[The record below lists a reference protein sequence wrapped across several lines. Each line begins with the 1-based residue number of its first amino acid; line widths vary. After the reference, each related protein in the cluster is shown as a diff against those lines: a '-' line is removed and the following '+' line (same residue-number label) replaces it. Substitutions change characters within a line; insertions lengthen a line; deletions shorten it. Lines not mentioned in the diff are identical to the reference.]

1 MNRSVCTLWTF
12 ILCLAVAMPSLAQQ
26 LSTLKKNSDGWYV
39 ITSDRDFEQ
48 FRDSVVAIGDPYAK
62 ALLTADI
69 TVRVTPVGCGDEQ
82 FHFRGTFDGQGHTI
96 TMVSMMNRSEVATPW
111 GLFQFT
117 KPGCVIRNLKVSG
130 SLQSHHPYVGA
141 IVGDATGTRIVNCV
155 SDATVHNFEAIPA
168 GTDGDGVGGI
178 LGVSHGETFIEN
190 CAFIGSIIAP
200 NCTKTRGMVGT
211 NAHMVN
217 IKSCY
222 VMATFEVGDA
232 YTHDYFTDFRSARHH
247 TFLNNYYC
255 VTDEASKVGSAN
267 AATQVSATDVQDGH
281 LCQRLNVGGRNGIVW
296 YQHDGFPYPFRGAG
310 GRFVSIDGDVVTME
324 VECQH
329 DYVESTHICR
339 KCGYIDPSFRH
350 NIEPLQLNNSVEG
363 ADFVEIGYLRYKLDA
378 DRSEASVYKLEESV
392 GGSGPTPSK
401 DWWVRAI
408 HVPESINIGGKTYAV
423 TRICEGAF
431 DGSHMEHC
439 YIPGSVR
446 TIENNAFNNCS
457 SLTDLHIADAAG
469 GSVDAAMFLGL
480 NGDEAL
486 FKKCAL
492 KRVYI
497 GRDMKWETSSVYN
510 YKEPFSDCHSITD
523 VVFGPRVTRV
533 GNYYDDDARKG
544 YAYDLFN
551 DCEGIRRV
559 YILGDEPSLYES
571 PLMFYSR
578 DGLGKATDYYINRTV
593 GYTQYWEY
601 SSGYATVMGCL
612 DYCAHAAYGPFA
624 TCVTERS
631 FNGTAANHNTYL
643 KSVDFTNAFRLKEI
657 GYNAFNECP
666 DAKFTGLFG
675 QYPLTKIGHD
685 AFYNCDNLY
694 AFDFGSHIETI
705 EYNAFND
712 CDKLAYVFIP
722 ASLTSLG
729 DKAFCDCRTMG
740 ALELEDSDLTIK
752 FSTLKNAFKGCKLIA
767 SVHFGRQVDY
777 DTDGDSPFI
786 DAKEALISASFG
798 PKVKNIRSLFYGIKA
813 LRNVS
818 FQYSPE
824 PLYFLRSPGSDL
836 YTDGDNAVTSLMI
849 DRLIVSSDGTILKG
863 ENWGNLRKSII
874 EITFGNNIDRITDQQ
889 WENFNQLK
897 VVSIPTNIK
906 SIGAHAFEGA
916 SELNTVM
923 IMGAPEI
930 GEEAFAA
937 CPKIE
942 SLVFGDG
949 RVKVAS
955 NAFVNSDKIEEILL
969 ISDGENMGAGATD
982 AFSATAYAKT
992 RLYSPYDTNTSK
1004 VDFTVAPWRL
1014 FQNHPFRRNN
1024 DFDGSGDIECGDYE
1038 HATIAHPVTADQYEV
1053 VNIPFEWDSYYF
1065 GANAEVYSLKREGAT
1080 FDFAV
1085 ADHEGRVEGM
1095 KCFNSM
1101 VSRIDIENT
1110 KILPRGI
1117 YIIKSRF
1124 NDDCISAWRD
1134 FYHNSTISVDNR
1146 PETVHNAALT
1156 AEFAFGG
1163 CEQEVAP
1170 QADAYEY
1177 VVEDGVIKLVNGG
1190 SRKHRLGD
1198 VVYRTD
1204 RALSAELACNNI
1216 VCDSELPAGVSSL
1229 LLTSRRAVPFHEK
1242 LEGYTTFFD
1251 ERHHVLAPSWCRVY
1265 VVTGEEGGKVQIEEI
1280 PDRIITAA
1288 QPVIIRSSL
1297 ASVIGDDD
1305 FMTYVTDA
1313 SQHEDIYARNLLHGV
1328 SSPTPVDDVSG
1339 ASGFVYVL
1347 STNAS
1352 ATKTGFYRFSNG
1364 KTLAAGKAYLL
1375 PSDFSAEARACL
1387 FSFSDFVDAV
1397 GSVRSAA
1404 SASPIYDLSGRRL
1417 SDSGAKGVHII
1428 NNKKVM
1434 K

>member
-1 MNRSVCTLWTF
+1 MNRSVNKLWAM
-12 ILCLAVAMPSLAQQ
+12 LVCLAVAVPSVGQQ
-26 LSTLKKNSDGWYV
+26 LSTLRKNSDGWYV
-39 ITSDRDFEQ
+39 ITSDSDFEQ

-62 ALLTADI
+62 AMLTADI
-69 TVRVTPVGCGDEQ
+69 TVRLTPVGTGDEQ

-96 TMVSMMNRSEVATPW
+96 TMVSMMNRSEAATPW
-111 GLFQFT
+111 GLFQYT
-117 KPGCVIRNLKVSG
+117 KPGCEIRNLKVSG
-130 SLQSHHPYVGA
+130 TLQSHHPYVGA

-155 SDATVHNFEAIPA
+155 SDAKVHNFEAIPS

-200 NCTKTRGMVGT
+200 NCTKTRGLVGT

-222 VMATFEVGDA
+222 VMATFEVGDS
-232 YTHDYFTDFRSARHH
+232 YTHDYFTDYRSAKHH

-267 AATQVSATDVQDGH
+267 AATQVTADDVRDGH

-329 DYVESTHICR
+329 DYVASTHICR
-339 KCGYIDPSFRH
+339 KCGYVDPSFRH
-350 NIEPLQLNNSVEG
+350 SIEPLQLNNTVEG
-363 ADFVEIGYLRYKLDA
+363 AGYVEIGYLCYKLDEEK
-378 DRSEASVYKLEESV
+378 SEAAVYKLEESV

-408 HVPESINIGGKTYAV
+408 HVPESINIGGKAYVV

-446 TIENNAFNNCS
+446 TIEKNAFNNCS
-457 SLTDLHIADAAG
+457 SLTDLHIADAPG
-469 GSVDAAMFLGL
+469 GSVGAAMFVAESDGQ
-480 NGDEAL
+480 AL
-486 FKKCAL
+486 FKTCAL

-510 YKEPFSDCHSITD
+510 YKEPFSDCNSITD

-559 YILGDEPSLYES
+559 YILGDEPSLNES

-612 DYCAHAAYGPFA
+612 DYCAHATYGPFA

-643 KSVDFTNAFRLKEI
+643 KSVDFTNAFRLREI

-694 AFDFGSHIETI
+694 AIDFGRFIQNI

-722 ASLTSLG
+722 AGLTSLG
-729 DKAFCDCRTMG
+729 DKAFCDCTTMG

-752 FSTLKNAFKGCKLIA
+752 FSTLASAFKGCKLIA
-767 SVHFGRQVDY
+767 SVHFGRQVEY

-786 DAKEALISASFG
+786 AAKEALISASFG

-813 LRNVS
+813 LRNVN
-818 FQYSPE
+818 FLYSPE

-836 YTDGDNAVTSLMI
+836 YTDGDNAVASLMI
-849 DRLIVSSDGTILKG
+849 DRLITRQDGTVLKG
-863 ENWGNLRKSII
+863 EEWGNLRKSII
-874 EITFGNNIDRITDQQ
+874 EITFGNNIDSITTQQ

-897 VVSIPTNIK
+897 VVSIPSNIK
-906 SIGAHAFEGA
+906 RIGPRAFEWA
-916 SELNTVM
+916 SALNTVM

-930 GEEAFAA
+930 CEEAFSC

-949 RVKVAS
+949 RVKVGA
-955 NAFVNSDKIEEILL
+955 NAFVNSDNIAEILL

-982 AFSATAYAKT
+982 AFSAAAYAKT

-1004 VDFTVAPWRL
+1004 VDFDVAPWSL

-1024 DFDGSGDIECGDYE
+1024 DYDGSGEAEIGDYE
-1038 HATIAHPVTADQYEV
+1038 HATIAHSVVADQYEV

-1065 GANAEVYSLKREGAT
+1065 GANAEVYGLKREDAT

-1085 ADHEGRVEGM
+1085 ADHEGKVEGM
-1095 KCFNSM
+1095 KDFNST
-1101 VSRIDIENT
+1101 VTRIDIASHKT
-1110 KILPRGI
+1110 LPRGI
-1117 YIIKSRF
+1117 YVIKSRF
-1124 NDDCISAWRD
+1124 DDDIIGAWRD
-1134 FYHNSTISVDNR
+1134 FYHNNTIFVDNR
-1146 PETVHNAALT
+1146 PETYRNAAQT

-1163 CEQEVAP
+1163 REQEVAP
-1170 QADAYEY
+1170 RTDAYEY
-1177 VVEDGVIKLVNGG
+1177 VVEDGVVKLVNGE
-1190 SRKHRLGD
+1190 SRKHHLGD

-1204 RALSAELACNNI
+1204 KALAADLACNNI
-1216 VCDSELPAGVSSL
+1216 VCDSALPGDVTTC
-1229 LLTSRRAVPFHEK
+1229 LLTSRRAVAFHEK

-1265 VVTGEEGGKVQIEEI
+1265 AVTGEEDGKVRIEEI

-1288 QPVIIRSSL
+1288 QPVIIRTTL
-1297 ASVIGDDD
+1297 GAVVGDED
-1305 FMTYVTDA
+1305 FMTYVTDG
-1313 SQHEDIYARNLLHGV
+1313 SKHEDIYERNLLHGV
-1328 SSPTPVDDVSG
+1328 SAPTPVDDVSG
-1339 ASGFVYVL
+1339 ANGFVYVL
-1347 STNAS
+1347 STNSS

-1375 PSDFSAEARACL
+1375 PSDFSSEARACL
-1387 FSFSDFVDAV
+1387 FAFGDITTGIGGA
-1397 GSVRSAA
+1397 RSADGEH
-1404 SASPIYDLSGRRL
+1404 SVYDLSGRRVA
-1417 SDSGAKGVHII
+1417 DGKGVLII